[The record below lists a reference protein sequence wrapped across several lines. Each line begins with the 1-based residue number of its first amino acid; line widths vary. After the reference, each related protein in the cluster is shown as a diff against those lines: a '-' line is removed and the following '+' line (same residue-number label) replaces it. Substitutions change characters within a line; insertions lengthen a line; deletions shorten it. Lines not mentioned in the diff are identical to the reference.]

1 MNGKI
6 KVIIAD
12 DVKVIAETNKRIA
25 MNNQDIEVVG
35 MASNGKEE
43 FDMILNL
50 KPDLVI
56 TDNKMPIMNGIEVIE
71 KIKNFKIENKPEFVL
86 VTGDNDIELNKKC
99 KELNVFGVLNKL
111 SLERDLPYI
120 IDEYIEIRN
129 ESNKEVEKENNRK
142 QNGILKKILKK
153 LKKEYK

>member
-86 VTGDNDIELNKKC
+86 VTGDNDIELNK
-99 KELNVFGVLNKL
+99 NVKN
-111 SLERDLPYI
+111 
-120 IDEYIEIRN
+120 
-129 ESNKEVEKENNRK
+129 
-142 QNGILKKILKK
+142 
-153 LKKEYK
+153 